1 MPPPDRYNFAS
12 PDAGTLIIVKGFPPP
27 GWVSGESLILP
38 ELIQRT
44 A

>member
-1 MPPPDRYNFAS
+1 MPVPDRYNRVD
-12 PDAGTLIIVKGFPPP
+12 PDAGTLVPIRGFPPP

-38 ELIQRT
+38 DLIQRT